1 MSQIFNVLSIRTD
14 AASQA
19 QIHLRR
25 TFVTFAHENISQQT
39 SHEIIV
45 KIIFVNNH
53 SSIFYPCFIIHIS
66 IKNIHD
72 TCENSSS
79 GKILDLVTTVMSKS
93 VKSYN
98 R

>member
-45 KIIFVNNH
+45 N
-53 SSIFYPCFIIHIS
+53 
-66 IKNIHD
+66 D
-72 TCENSSS
+72 CENYFCETQI
-79 GKILDLVTTVMSKS
+79 ILRLQVF
-93 VKSYN
+93 
-98 R
+98 